1 MLRRCRADEL
11 PQRRAGFGKTQLSGS
26 QFQVACAPGSDGLV
40 HLQVF
45 VNDNPD
51 GTDADDRRLAVW
63 LLLAQALGQWDL
75 NVKTGYVGLVEQP
88 PRGALPLAELPAAF
102 DKLWRAQ
109 LGHNGV
115 YPSGE
120 AEFRVYGAE
129 NDDGEPARILVRN
142 ESAASLLGRADL
154 AWCLSVR
161 CEVYDDMSQALAQE
175 LAHEFSGCVGQHEQG
190 ILTAMLA
197 DAEKGEYTA
206 FAMVAEPEG
215 LWEKVR
221 EITARYERLDA
232 RVNCVFDPSWRHY
245 RLQG

>member
-1 MLRRCRADEL
+1 M
-11 PQRRAGFGKTQLSGS
+11 
-26 QFQVACAPGSDGLV
+26 
-40 HLQVF
+40 
-45 VNDNPD
+45 
-51 GTDADDRRLAVW
+51 
-63 LLLAQALGQWDL
+63 
-75 NVKTGYVGLVEQP
+75 
-88 PRGALPLAELPAAF
+88 
-102 DKLWRAQ
+102 
-109 LGHNGV
+109 
-115 YPSGE
+115 
-120 AEFRVYGAE
+120 
-129 NDDGEPARILVRN
+129 RN

-161 CEVYDDMSQALAQE
+161 CEVYDDMSQALARE
-175 LAHEFSGCVGQHEQG
+175 LAQEFSGCVGRHEQG

-232 RVNCVFDPSWRHY
+232 RADCVFDPSWRHY

>member
-1 MLRRCRADEL
+1 M
-11 PQRRAGFGKTQLSGS
+11 
-26 QFQVACAPGSDGLV
+26 
-40 HLQVF
+40 
-45 VNDNPD
+45 
-51 GTDADDRRLAVW
+51 
-63 LLLAQALGQWDL
+63 
-75 NVKTGYVGLVEQP
+75 KTGYVELVEQP
-88 PRGALPLAELPAAF
+88 PRGGLPLAELPAAF

-129 NDDGEPARILVRN
+129 NDDGEPAKILVRN